1 MNRVLTTVLLATAV
15 LSSCTDN
22 ELDYGPSPEKMQ
34 SRAAIEVTIPGGLI
48 QQADGTW
55 KSENC
60 RVPIVGPGRVI
71 NEINSSTVNVIGVSN
86 GALDN
91 IVDADITNA
100 CNIPAAISAGVAY
113 TPIVSVKD
121 LYHVYASGQKVGFV
135 YKDTEAGGAKLLDLS
150 LLKGLTLET
159 YLNGQKQ
166 ESVYTADETTTLKLD
181 LLSFNVGNSVADRVL
196 SFDASKPFNEVRMS
210 FTGVDATVASNIAL
224 AVKYAFVGENP
235 EIRATSE
242 AQFNSYWTGGT
253 PVISKSNIAS
263 ADKLIDTDL
272 TNSAPFTSQLGIRS
286 YARINLKR
294 SISAGTEVGFYYS
307 TNKVL
312 GLDLFG
318 QAAPTLTSYDANNKE
333 VEESTP
339 ATSLLSLSLIGFS
352 GQTLTNMVTT
362 QECSQIEFTHPAGLL
377 NLGGMNVYYA
387 YVREGV
393 RLDPSNYFTFGDDVT

>member
-1 MNRVLTTVLLATAV
+1 
-15 LSSCTDN
+15 
-22 ELDYGPSPEKMQ
+22 
-34 SRAAIEVTIPGGLI
+34 
-48 QQADGTW
+48 
-55 KSENC
+55 
-60 RVPIVGPGRVI
+60 
-71 NEINSSTVNVIGVSN
+71 
-86 GALDN
+86 
-91 IVDADITNA
+91 
-100 CNIPAAISAGVAY
+100 
-113 TPIVSVKD
+113 
-121 LYHVYASGQKVGFV
+121 
-135 YKDTEAGGAKLLDLS
+135 
-150 LLKGLTLET
+150 
-159 YLNGQKQ
+159 
-166 ESVYTADETTTLKLD
+166 
-181 LLSFNVGNSVADRVL
+181 
-196 SFDASKPFNEVRMS
+196 MS

-339 ATSLLSLSLIGFS
+339 ATSLLSLSL
-352 GQTLTNMVTT
+352 MVFPDRHSPTWL
-362 QECSQIEFTHPAGLL
+362 QRRS
-377 NLGGMNVYYA
+377 
-387 YVREGV
+387 VRK
-393 RLDPSNYFTFGDDVT
+393 